1 MDKILHDLL
10 KNCTSC
16 IEEMEKNEEWKVM
29 KEELKNMM
37 MKSDDEGVKK
47 MSLLSNDVF
56 EVLKEELKK
65 NEDELKGM
73 NVDEVVNELEK
84 KNKKVNVGD
93 SKVYVFSD
101 GKKKTISNE
110 LMKNNE
116 ESLLSMNMI
125 DIDYLVV

>member
-10 KNCTSC
+10 KHCSSC